1 MSSAYFNLQGKRAL
15 VTGAS
20 SGLGAHFA
28 RVLAEAG
35 ARVFI
40 AARRLERL
48 ESLAGEIA
56 DMGGD
61 AVPVAMDVTDRA
73 SVESAFAEIAERDG
87 APEIVINNAGIGGRV
102 PFLDVTPEQADGVF
116 DTNFRGVWDV
126 AQVAARHM
134 AAQSIPGSII
144 NISSIMGFG
153 LRAGASTYCVS
164 KAAVVQMTRTMACE
178 LAVHGIRVNSIA
190 PGYFATEM
198 TTDFLESEVGTAVI
212 QDVPLKRSGRLE
224 ELDGALLL
232 LASDRGSFMAGT
244 TIVVDGGHLVAGM

>member
-1 MSSAYFNLQGKRAL
+1 MSAAYFNLAGKRAL

-28 RVLAEAG
+28 QVLADAG

-40 AARRLERL
+40 AARRLDRL
-48 ESLAGEIA
+48 ESLASEIA
-56 DMGGD
+56 DAGGE
-61 AVPVAMDVTDRA
+61 AVPVEMDVADRA
-73 SVESAFAEIAERDG
+73 SVEAAIGAVAGRDG
-87 APEIVINNAGIGGRV
+87 APEILINNAGVGGRV
-102 PFLDVTPEQADGVF
+102 PFLDVTPEEADRVF
-116 DTNFRGVWDV
+116 DVNFRGVWDV

-134 AAQSIPGSII
+134 VDQGIGGAIV
-144 NISSIMGFG
+144 NIASIMGFG

-164 KAAVVQMTRTMACE
+164 KAAVVQMTRTMARE
-178 LAVHGIRVNSIA
+178 LAEHGIRVNAIA

-198 TTDFLESEVGTAVI
+198 TGDFLASDIGKRLVEDI
-212 QDVPLKRSGRLE
+212 PLKRSGELK

-232 LASDRGSFMAGT
+232 LASDRGSFMVGE